1 MGKYYIPSSS
11 NKNIDPH
18 DVSTSCELKENGI
31 IYYYCNIFFGRKK
44 NKFCNAFSVLWVFLL
59 EREYLI
65 NVFGMKRLNSQ
76 VK

>member
-1 MGKYYIPSSS
+1 MCQLAVSS
-11 NKNIDPH
+11 KKM
-18 DVSTSCELKENGI
+18 VLFI
-31 IYYYCNIFFGRKK
+31 IIAIFFLGEKK